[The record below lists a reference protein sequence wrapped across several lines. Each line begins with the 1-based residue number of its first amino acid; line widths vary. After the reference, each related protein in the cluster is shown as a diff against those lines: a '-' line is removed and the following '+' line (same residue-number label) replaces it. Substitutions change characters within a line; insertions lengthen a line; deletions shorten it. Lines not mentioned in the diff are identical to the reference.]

1 MLKKILGNKKL
12 IADVIL
18 IASVLILTLSVL
30 LIVNFTRKP
39 GSLVRVTVKGDV
51 IAEYPLSVDCEY
63 VINGG
68 TNILVVKDGKAYLRY
83 SECPDK
89 TCVFGNGVFGNK
101 ISMNGERIDC
111 LPNFVR
117 IEIVGDG
124 ESIVGG

>member
-1 MLKKILGNKKL
+1 MLKEFFGDKKH

-30 LIVNFTRKP
+30 LIMNFTRKP